1 MFVFY
6 SINANFTH
14 YYSILRMSKHHIL
27 IVDDN
32 PYSVSLISVVLSKSM
47 ECELSVAFDGPSAI
61 KKAQEVKPDLILMD
75 WQMPGIDGIR
85 SIEILKEDA
94 VTASIPV
101 IMITCLS
108 EKTDLEKA
116 FNTGVVD
123 YIRKPFEA
131 VELLARVKSVLQ
143 TSDYHKQMIDAQK
156 RELAAI
162 SLRNVQNEEFKHK
175 YIAELKHV
183 KSLLKSDVEAVDSYL
198 NRIISELNQDFSESS
213 WNQFESRIKDNDQ
226 EFYRNLAVK
235 HPNLTPAE
243 IKLCFFLRLNM
254 STKEIASMTFQT
266 YDSVRI
272 ARTRLRKKI
281 NLTSDDNL
289 VGYLFSV

>member
-1 MFVFY
+1 
-6 SINANFTH
+6 
-14 YYSILRMSKHHIL
+14 MSKHQIL

-32 PYSVSLISVVLSKSM
+32 PYSVSLISVVLSKNM
-47 ECELSVAFDGPSAI
+47 DCELSVAFDGASAI
-61 KKAQEVKPDLILMD
+61 KKAQEIKPDLILMD
-75 WQMPGIDGIR
+75 GQMPGIDGIR
-85 SIEILKEDA
+85 SIELLKEDA
-94 VTASIPV
+94 NTASIPV

-108 EKTDLEKA
+108 EKSDLEKA

-143 TSDYHKQMIDAQK
+143 INDYYKKMVEAQK
-156 RELAAI
+156 RETAAI
-162 SLRNVQNEEFKHK
+162 SLRHIQNDEFKNK
-175 YIAELKHV
+175 YLSELKQV
-183 KSLLKSDVEAVDSYL
+183 KSLLKTDPAAVEPYL
-198 NRIISELNQDFSESS
+198 NRIMNELNQVFSESS
-213 WNQFESRIKDNDQ
+213 WNQFESRIKESDQ
-226 EFYRNLAVK
+226 EFYKNLAQK

-272 ARTRLRKKI
+272 EGTRLRKKM
-281 NLTSDDNL
+281 NLGTDDKL
-289 VGYLFSV
+289 VGYLFAI

>member
-1 MFVFY
+1 
-6 SINANFTH
+6 
-14 YYSILRMSKHHIL
+14 MSKHQIL

-32 PYSVSLISVVLSKSM
+32 PYSVSLISVVLSKNM
-47 ECELSVAFDGPSAI
+47 DCELSVAFDGASAI
-61 KKAQEVKPDLILMD
+61 KKAQEIKPDLILMD

-85 SIEILKEDA
+85 SIELLKEDA
-94 VTASIPV
+94 NTASIPV

-143 TSDYHKQMIDAQK
+143 INDYYKKMVEAQK
-156 RELAAI
+156 RETAAI
-162 SLRNVQNEEFKHK
+162 SLRNIQNDEFKNK
-175 YIAELKHV
+175 YLSELKQV
-183 KSLLKSDVEAVDSYL
+183 KSLLKTDPAAVEAYL
-198 NRIISELNQDFSESS
+198 NRIINDLNQVFSESS
-213 WNQFESRIKDNDQ
+213 WNQFESRIKESDQ
-226 EFYRNLAVK
+226 EFYKNLALK

-272 ARTRLRKKI
+272 ARTRLRKKM
-281 NLTSDDNL
+281 NLGTDDNL
-289 VGYLFSV
+289 VGYLFAI

>member
-1 MFVFY
+1 
-6 SINANFTH
+6 
-14 YYSILRMSKHHIL
+14 MSKHQIL

-32 PYSVSLISVVLSKSM
+32 PYSVSLISVVLSKNM
-47 ECELSVAFDGPSAI
+47 DCELSVAFDGASAI
-61 KKAQEVKPDLILMD
+61 KKAQEIKPDLILMD

-85 SIEILKEDA
+85 SIELLKEDA
-94 VTASIPV
+94 NTASIPV

-143 TSDYHKQMIDAQK
+143 INDYYKKMVDAQK
-156 RELAAI
+156 RETAAI
-162 SLRNVQNEEFKHK
+162 SLRNIQNDEFKNK
-175 YIAELKHV
+175 YLSELKQV
-183 KSLLKSDVEAVDSYL
+183 KSLLKTDPAAVEPYL
-198 NRIISELNQDFSESS
+198 NRIMNELNQVFSESS
-213 WNQFESRIKDNDQ
+213 WNQFESRIKESDQ
-226 EFYRNLAVK
+226 EFYKNLAQK

-272 ARTRLRKKI
+272 ARTRLRKKM
-281 NLTSDDNL
+281 NLGTDDNL
-289 VGYLFSV
+289 VGYLFAI

>member
-1 MFVFY
+1 
-6 SINANFTH
+6 
-14 YYSILRMSKHHIL
+14 MSKHQIL

-32 PYSVSLISVVLSKSM
+32 PYSVSLISVVLSKNM
-47 ECELSVAFDGPSAI
+47 DCELSVAFDGASAI
-61 KKAQEVKPDLILMD
+61 KKAQEIKPDLILMD

-85 SIEILKEDA
+85 SIELLKEDA
-94 VTASIPV
+94 NTASIPV

-108 EKTDLEKA
+108 EKSDLEKA

-143 TSDYHKQMIDAQK
+143 INDYYKKMVEAQK
-156 RELAAI
+156 RETAAI
-162 SLRNVQNEEFKHK
+162 SLRNIQNDEFKNK
-175 YIAELKHV
+175 YLSELKQV
-183 KSLLKSDVEAVDSYL
+183 KSLLKTDPAAVEPYL
-198 NRIISELNQDFSESS
+198 NRIINDLNQVFTESS
-213 WNQFESRIKDNDQ
+213 WNQFESRIKESDQ
-226 EFYRNLAVK
+226 EFYKNLAQK

-272 ARTRLRKKI
+272 ARTRLRKKM
-281 NLTSDDNL
+281 NLGADDNL
-289 VGYLFSV
+289 VGYLFAI

>member
-1 MFVFY
+1 
-6 SINANFTH
+6 
-14 YYSILRMSKHHIL
+14 MSRHHIL

-32 PYSVSLISVVLSKSM
+32 PYSVSLVSVVLSKNM
-47 ECELSVAFDGPSAI
+47 ECELSVAFDGASAI
-61 KKAQEVKPDLILMD
+61 KKAQEVVPDLILMD

-85 SIEILKEDA
+85 TIELLKGDER
-94 VTASIPV
+94 TSQIPV

-108 EKTDLEKA
+108 EKSDLEKA

-131 VELLARVKSVLQ
+131 IELMARVKSVLQ
-143 TSDYHKQMIDAQK
+143 TNDYHKQMIEAQK
-156 RELAAI
+156 REVAAV
-162 SLRNVQNEEFKHK
+162 SLRNIQNEEFRHK
-175 YIAELKHV
+175 YISELKQV
-183 KSLLKSDVEAVDSYL
+183 KNLLKSDPDAVLPYL
-198 NRIISELNQDFSESS
+198 DRIINELNQDFSESS
-213 WNQFESRIKDNDQ
+213 WNQFESRIKDTDQ

-243 IKLCFFLRLNM
+243 IKLCFFLRLNL
-254 STKEIASMTFQT
+254 STKEIAGMTFQT

-272 ARTRLRKKI
+272 ARTRLRKKM

-289 VGYLFSV
+289 VGYLFSI

>member
-1 MFVFY
+1 
-6 SINANFTH
+6 
-14 YYSILRMSKHHIL
+14 MSKHHIL

-32 PYSVSLISVVLSKSM
+32 PYSVSLISVVLSKNM

-75 WQMPGIDGIR
+75 WQMPGIDGLR

-94 VTASIPV
+94 DTAQIPV

-108 EKTDLEKA
+108 EKSDLEKA

-131 VELLARVKSVLQ
+131 IELMARVKSVLQ
-143 TSDYHKQMIDAQK
+143 TNDYHKQMIEAQK
-156 RELAAI
+156 REVAAI

-175 YIAELKHV
+175 YISELKQV
-183 KSLLKSDVEAVDSYL
+183 K
-198 NRIISELNQDFSESS
+198 NS
-213 WNQFESRIKDNDQ
+213 WSQFESRIKESDQ
-226 EFYRNLAVK
+226 EFYRNLGVK

-243 IKLCFFLRLNM
+243 IKLCFFLRLNL
-254 STKEIASMTFQT
+254 STKEIAGMTFQT

-272 ARTRLRKKI
+272 ARTRLRKKM
-281 NLTSDDNL
+281 NLTNDDNL
-289 VGYLFSV
+289 VGYLFAI

>member
-1 MFVFY
+1 MF
-6 SINANFTH
+6 SAINANFTQ
-14 YYSILRMSKHHIL
+14 YYWFQTMSKHHIL

-32 PYSVSLISVVLSKSM
+32 PYSVSLISVVLSKNM
-47 ECELSVAFDGPSAI
+47 DCELSVAFDGPSAI
-61 KKAQEVKPDLILMD
+61 KKAQEAKPDLILMD

-85 SIEILKEDA
+85 SIELLKEDLA
-94 VTASIPV
+94 TASIPV

-131 VELLARVKSVLQ
+131 IELLARVKSVLQ
-143 TSDYHKQMIDAQK
+143 TSDYHNQMVEAKK
-156 RELAAI
+156 REVAAI

-175 YIAELKHV
+175 YIAELKQV
-183 KSLLKSDVEAVDSYL
+183 KILMKTKPEEVDSYL
-198 NRIISELNQDFSESS
+198 NRIISELNQDFTENS
-213 WNQFESRIKDNDQ
+213 WNQFESRIKDSDQ
-226 EFYRNLAVK
+226 DFYRNLALK
-235 HPNLTPAE
+235 HANLTPSE

-272 ARTRLRKKI
+272 ARTRLRKKM
-281 NLTSDDNL
+281 NLSADDNL
-289 VGYLFSV
+289 VGYLFSI

>member
-1 MFVFY
+1 
-6 SINANFTH
+6 
-14 YYSILRMSKHHIL
+14 MSKHQIL

-32 PYSVSLISVVLSKSM
+32 PYSVSLISVVLSKNM
-47 ECELSVAFDGPSAI
+47 DCELSVAFDGASAI
-61 KKAQEVKPDLILMD
+61 KKAQEIKPDLILMD

-85 SIEILKEDA
+85 SIELLKEDA
-94 VTASIPV
+94 NTASIPV

-143 TSDYHKQMIDAQK
+143 INDYYKKMVEAQK
-156 RELAAI
+156 RETAAI
-162 SLRNVQNEEFKHK
+162 SLRNIQNDEFKNK
-175 YIAELKHV
+175 YLSELKQV
-183 KSLLKSDVEAVDSYL
+183 KSLLKTDPAAVEPYL
-198 NRIISELNQDFSESS
+198 NRIMNELNQVFSESS
-213 WNQFESRIKDNDQ
+213 WNQFESRIKESDQ
-226 EFYRNLAVK
+226 EFYKNLAQK

-272 ARTRLRKKI
+272 ARTRLRKKM
-281 NLTSDDNL
+281 NLGTDDNL
-289 VGYLFSV
+289 VGYLFAI

>member
-1 MFVFY
+1 
-6 SINANFTH
+6 
-14 YYSILRMSKHHIL
+14 MSKHHIL

-32 PYSVSLISVVLSKSM
+32 PYSVSLISVVLSKNI

-75 WQMPGIDGIR
+75 WQMPGIDGLR

-94 VTASIPV
+94 DTAQIPV

-108 EKTDLEKA
+108 EKSDLEKA

-131 VELLARVKSVLQ
+131 IELMARVKSVLQ
-143 TSDYHKQMIDAQK
+143 TNDFHKQMIEAQK
-156 RELAAI
+156 REVAAI

-175 YIAELKHV
+175 YISELKQV
-183 KSLLKSDVEAVDSYL
+183 KNLMKSEPDSVGLYL
-198 NRIISELNQDFSESS
+198 DRIISELNSDFSENS
-213 WNQFESRIKDNDQ
+213 WNQFESRIKESDQ
-226 EFYRNLAVK
+226 EFYRNLGVK

-243 IKLCFFLRLNM
+243 IKLCFFLRLNL
-254 STKEIASMTFQT
+254 STKEIAGMTFQT

-272 ARTRLRKKI
+272 ARTRLRKKM
-281 NLTSDDNL
+281 NLTNDDNL
-289 VGYLFSV
+289 VGYLFSI

>member
-1 MFVFY
+1 
-6 SINANFTH
+6 
-14 YYSILRMSKHHIL
+14 MSKHQIL

-32 PYSVSLISVVLSKSM
+32 PYSVSLISVVLSKNM
-47 ECELSVAFDGPSAI
+47 DCELSVAFDGASAI
-61 KKAQEVKPDLILMD
+61 KKAQEIKPDLILMD

-85 SIEILKEDA
+85 SIELLKEDA
-94 VTASIPV
+94 NTASIPV

-143 TSDYHKQMIDAQK
+143 INDYYKKMVDAQK
-156 RELAAI
+156 RETAAI
-162 SLRNVQNEEFKHK
+162 SLRNIQNDEFKNK
-175 YIAELKHV
+175 YLSELKQV
-183 KSLLKSDVEAVDSYL
+183 KSLLKTDPAAVEPYL
-198 NRIISELNQDFSESS
+198 NRIMNELNQVFSESS
-213 WNQFESRIKDNDQ
+213 WNQFESRIKESDQ
-226 EFYRNLAVK
+226 EFYKNLAQK

-272 ARTRLRKKI
+272 ARTRLRKKM
-281 NLTSDDNL
+281 NLGADDNL
-289 VGYLFSV
+289 VGYLFAI

>member
-1 MFVFY
+1 MCLQKKFVISRNLFL
-6 SINANFTH
+6 SLF
-14 YYSILRMSKHHIL
+14 MSKHHIL

-47 ECELSVAFDGPSAI
+47 ECELSVAFDGVSAI
-61 KKAQEVKPDLILMD
+61 KKALEVKPDLILMD

-85 SIEILKEDA
+85 TIELLKQDESTD
-94 VTASIPV
+94 SIPV

-108 EKTDLEKA
+108 EKDDLEKA

-123 YIRKPFEA
+123 YIRKPFES

-143 TSDYHKQMIDAQK
+143 TNDYHKKMVEAQK
-156 RELAAI
+156 REVAAV
-162 SLRNVQNEEFKHK
+162 SLRNIQNDEFKHK
-175 YIAELKHV
+175 YISELKQV
-183 KSLLKSDVEAVDSYL
+183 KNLLKNDPNTVEAYL
-198 NRIISELNQDFSESS
+198 NRIIGELNQDFSENS
-213 WNQFESRIKDNDQ
+213 WNQFESRIKENDQ
-226 EFYRNLAVK
+226 EFYRNLSAK

-281 NLTSDDNL
+281 NLSSDDNL
-289 VGYLFSV
+289 VGYLFSI

>member
-1 MFVFY
+1 MLTSRICY
-6 SINANFTH
+6 SIRT
-14 YYSILRMSKHHIL
+14 MSKHQIL

-32 PYSVSLISVVLSKSM
+32 PYSVSLISVVLSKNM
-47 ECELSVAFDGPSAI
+47 DCELSVAFDGASAI
-61 KKAQEVKPDLILMD
+61 KKAQEIRPDLILMD

-85 SIEILKEDA
+85 SIELLKEDA

-108 EKTDLEKA
+108 EKSDLEKA

-143 TSDYHKQMIDAQK
+143 INDYYKKMVEAQK
-156 RELAAI
+156 RETAAI
-162 SLRNVQNEEFKHK
+162 SLRNIQNDEFKNK
-175 YIAELKHV
+175 YLSELKQV
-183 KSLLKSDVEAVDSYL
+183 KSLLKTDPAAVEAYL
-198 NRIISELNQDFSESS
+198 NRIINDLNQVFTESS
-213 WNQFESRIKDNDQ
+213 WNQFESRIKESDQ
-226 EFYRNLAVK
+226 EFYKNLALK

-272 ARTRLRKKI
+272 ARTRLRKKM
-281 NLTSDDNL
+281 NLGTDDNL
-289 VGYLFSV
+289 VGYLFAI

>member
-1 MFVFY
+1 
-6 SINANFTH
+6 
-14 YYSILRMSKHHIL
+14 MSKHQIL

-32 PYSVSLISVVLSKSM
+32 PYSVSLISVVLSKNM
-47 ECELSVAFDGPSAI
+47 DCELSVAFDGASAI
-61 KKAQEVKPDLILMD
+61 KKAQEIKPDLILMD

-85 SIEILKEDA
+85 SIELLKEDA
-94 VTASIPV
+94 NTASIPV

-143 TSDYHKQMIDAQK
+143 INDYYKKMVDAQK
-156 RELAAI
+156 RETAAI
-162 SLRNVQNEEFKHK
+162 SLRNIQNDEFKSK
-175 YIAELKHV
+175 YLSELKQV
-183 KSLLKSDVEAVDSYL
+183 KSLLKTDPAAVEPYL
-198 NRIISELNQDFSESS
+198 NRIMNELNQVFSESS
-213 WNQFESRIKDNDQ
+213 WNQFESRIKESDQ
-226 EFYRNLAVK
+226 EFYKNLAQK

-272 ARTRLRKKI
+272 ARTRLRKKM
-281 NLTSDDNL
+281 NLGTDDNL
-289 VGYLFSV
+289 VGYLFAI